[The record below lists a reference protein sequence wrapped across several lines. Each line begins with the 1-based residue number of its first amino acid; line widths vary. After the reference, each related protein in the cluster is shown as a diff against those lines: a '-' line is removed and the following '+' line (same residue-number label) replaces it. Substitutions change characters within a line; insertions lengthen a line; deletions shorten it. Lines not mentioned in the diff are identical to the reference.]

1 MSAANEMQ
9 HPKRP
14 SLALD
19 DKSMNYKG
27 LTQLQAVSEFSM
39 LFDYVVVFE
48 MVGAEQSPVAKF
60 VIHAMLSAGLEVFP
74 YLSVQSDELYCLVR
88 CPLAKMKQFADTED
102 SLMQVDEIFLE
113 QTLLAGDAEAKIGPI
128 EITDNRKI
136 TPYSPYQHIF
146 MEFREELDNG
156 MYHIPPGEET
166 PFTKVIRLKLIMAIL
181 RASRK
186 KGGCQLEVNRML
198 FKGDILALYPLHDRK
213 VTEPLE
219 AQCTGWKI
227 MPWEMPTHDLKDY
240 FGEKIALYCVFIAHY
255 SLFLILPAVVGLVF
269 QLVVWGTGD
278 YSHPVIAFY
287 SLIICIWAIV
297 MLEYWKRQQAH
308 TAMQWGMTEFEAE
321 EPERPEF
328 EGHQIKSFVTGKD
341 MLYFP
346 PEEKSDS
353 LAQSATV
360 VCAYMLL
367 VVGVVS
373 SIYVMRFSLQGQI
386 GTLAAVLAS
395 VINTVQIVV
404 FNFIYRSVVI
414 KLTDHENPR
423 TDTIYEDS
431 MIVKLF
437 VFQFVNSYASFF
449 FIAFI
454 AGYLT
459 TQDAADDDA
468 KGQCGATTCMEP
480 LSINL
485 AIIFGT
491 RLTLTNFLD
500 IFLPYVAYKQKV
512 KKETEGVEDPT
523 SLTPAEQ
530 DYMLMDYDGL
540 VEGIQNYADTTIQ
553 YGFLMLFITALPC
566 AAFVSLV
573 GNYFKAKLNLWKLV
587 TFYQRPVPTGAQD
600 MGTWL
605 SIFQFLST
613 AAVVTNSALIC
624 FTMDVLPY
632 GAAGKLWVF
641 IGFQWALITTQFL
654 AQEIITDVP
663 EEVEVQMDRQAFIRS
678 KVIDKVAD
686 DDDDGDEGGGEGP
699 EGVSAYS
706 NTVTLLG
713 VNCLLPVCCRKHG
726 VKRAVNGKKWDAP
739 DVVLQRYPARP
750 TSVKKTSNP
759 MQEP

>member
-1 MSAANEMQ
+1 
-9 HPKRP
+9 
-14 SLALD
+14 
-19 DKSMNYKG
+19 
-27 LTQLQAVSEFSM
+27 
-39 LFDYVVVFE
+39 
-48 MVGAEQSPVAKF
+48 
-60 VIHAMLSAGLEVFP
+60 
-74 YLSVQSDELYCLVR
+74 
-88 CPLAKMKQFADTED
+88 
-102 SLMQVDEIFLE
+102 
-113 QTLLAGDAEAKIGPI
+113 
-128 EITDNRKI
+128 
-136 TPYSPYQHIF
+136 
-146 MEFREELDNG
+146 
-156 MYHIPPGEET
+156 
-166 PFTKVIRLKLIMAIL
+166 
-181 RASRK
+181 
-186 KGGCQLEVNRML
+186 
-198 FKGDILALYPLHDRK
+198 
-213 VTEPLE
+213 
-219 AQCTGWKI
+219 
-227 MPWEMPTHDLKDY
+227 
-240 FGEKIALYCVFIAHY
+240 
-255 SLFLILPAVVGLVF
+255 
-269 QLVVWGTGD
+269 
-278 YSHPVIAFY
+278 
-287 SLIICIWAIV
+287 
-297 MLEYWKRQQAH
+297 
-308 TAMQWGMTEFEAE
+308 
-321 EPERPEF
+321 
-328 EGHQIKSFVTGKD
+328 

-530 DYMLMDYDGL
+530 DYM
-540 VEGIQNYADTTIQ
+540 
-553 YGFLMLFITALPC
+553 
-566 AAFVSLV
+566 V

-587 TFYQRPVPTGAQD
+587 TFYQRPVPTGAQ
-600 MGTWL
+600 
-605 SIFQFLST
+605 
-613 AAVVTNSALIC
+613 
-624 FTMDVLPY
+624 VLNP
-632 GAAGKLWVF
+632 
-641 IGFQWALITTQFL
+641 ITTCNY
-654 AQEIITDVP
+654 VC
-663 EEVEVQMDRQAFIRS
+663 IR
-678 KVIDKVAD
+678 VLNPIYA
-686 DDDDGDEGGGEGP
+686 
-699 EGVSAYS
+699 
-706 NTVTLLG
+706 LG
-713 VNCLLPVCCRKHG
+713 STSDPCP
-726 VKRAVNGKKWDAP
+726 
-739 DVVLQRYPARP
+739 PAHRC
-750 TSVKKTSNP
+750 
-759 MQEP
+759 